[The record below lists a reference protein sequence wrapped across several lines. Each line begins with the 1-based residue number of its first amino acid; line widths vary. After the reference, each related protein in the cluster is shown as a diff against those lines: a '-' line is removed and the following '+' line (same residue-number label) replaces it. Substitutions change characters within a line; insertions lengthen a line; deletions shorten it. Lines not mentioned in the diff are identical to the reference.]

1 MSQHLRTG
9 KAATDVKVS
18 LKLFVCKP
26 LHPTWVA
33 DLYNFLKD
41 GKEMA
46 INGFRSADVTEF
58 IENARYMVEKYE
70 NPFKEV
76 WL

>member
-1 MSQHLRTG
+1 
-9 KAATDVKVS
+9 
-18 LKLFVCKP
+18 
-26 LHPTWVA
+26 
-33 DLYNFLKD
+33 
-41 GKEMA
+41 MA